1 MDVDPFRLC
10 VALGPVAIYLV
21 MVGALNLS
29 RRALLVTGTRDAAA
43 LGLAI
48 SGMILVGPL
57 ELFFPEAALDR
68 LGPTGPLVVLG
79 TKVSLCA
86 MLLVLALLMLRPRLI
101 VYNISADQLR
111 SILAE
116 TVSRLDAAA
125 RWAGDSL
132 AMPALGVQLHLDSH
146 AATRNVALVSC
157 GAQQD
162 FGGWRKLER
171 ALAAALAGVP
181 VKRNLLGIP
190 LLVAGVTLLAA
201 LATIIARN
209 PQTIAHSLFEML
221 QM

>member
-1 MDVDPFRLC
+1 MDVDLFRLC
-10 VALGPVAIYLV
+10 VALGPVAIYLI

-57 ELFFPEAALDR
+57 ELFFPEAAMDR
-68 LGPTGPLVVLG
+68 LGPTGGLVVLG
-79 TKVSLCA
+79 TKASLYG

-101 VYNISADQLR
+101 IYNISADQLR

-116 TVSRLDAAA
+116 TVPQLDAAA

-132 AMPALGVQLHLDSH
+132 AMPNLGVQLHLDGH
-146 AATRNVALVSC
+146 AAVRNVALVSC
-157 GAQQD
+157 GWQQD
-162 FGGWRKLER
+162 FGGWRRLER
-171 ALAAALAGVP
+171 ALGAALVQAT

-190 LLVAGVTLLAA
+190 LLTVGAA
-201 LATIIARN
+201 MLATLAVIIARN
-209 PQTIAHSLFEML
+209 PQAIARSLFEML

>member
-1 MDVDPFRLC
+1 MDVDLFRLC

-21 MVGALNLS
+21 MIGALNLS

-43 LGLAI
+43 LALAI

-57 ELFFPEAALDR
+57 ELFLPEAAMGWF
-68 LGPTGPLVVLG
+68 GPTGGLVVLG
-79 TKVSLCA
+79 TKLSLCA
-86 MLLVLALLMLRPRLI
+86 MLLVLALLTLRPRLI

-116 TVSRLDAAA
+116 IVPRLDATA

-171 ALAAALAGVP
+171 ALAAALAGAP
-181 VKRNLLGIP
+181 GKRNLLGVP
-190 LLVAGVTLLAA
+190 LMTAGVVMLAA

-209 PQTIAHSLFEML
+209 PHAIARSLFDML
-221 QM
+221 QL